1 MRIPAFFRGI
11 GYTVRGYRIVRR
23 YPELAR
29 YWVWPIVLTFGAL
42 SSGLYAAVRVHDD
55 VTTWLWSDPAQLGTL
70 GTALGALHWLL
81 QALVFV
87 VAAGFAIVLA
97 SAASSVI
104 AAPFNDA
111 LSEAVERREGGAR
124 AAPFAW
130 TRVVRDVARTV
141 RIEAFK
147 LALYLLVLVPSWLA
161 SFLVPGV
168 GHALHLVF
176 SALVTA
182 FYLAIDYVDWPAS
195 RRGFGLRERLALF
208 QRQPV
213 LMLGFGF
220 SLSILLFVPFLNLF
234 LMPIAV
240 AGGTRLF
247 LDLVGPT
254 PALLNATQRATSEP
268 GSR

>member
-1 MRIPAFFRGI
+1 MRAFFEGV
-11 GYTVRGYRIVRR
+11 GYSFRGYRILRR
-23 YPELAR
+23 YPDLVR
-29 YWVWPIVLTFGAL
+29 YWLWPIALTFLAL
-42 SSGLYAAVRVHDD
+42 STGLYFAARFHDEL
-55 VTTWLWSDPAQLGTL
+55 TAWLWAEPARTGTF
-70 GTALGALHWLL
+70 GTVLSALHSVLEVLVLL
-81 QALVFV
+81 VSAAFAV
-87 VAAGFAIVLA
+87 VLS

-111 LSEAVERREGGAR
+111 LSEAIERREGGGSVVT
-124 AAPFAW
+124 FSW
-130 TRVVRDVARTV
+130 SRVLRDLVRTV
-141 RIEAFK
+141 RLELFK
-147 LALYLLVLVPSWLA
+147 LALYLAVLVPTWLL

-195 RRGFGLRERLALF
+195 RRNYDLRDRLSLF
-208 QRQPV
+208 QRHPL

-220 SLSILLFVPFLNLF
+220 SLSALLFVPFLNLF

-247 LDLVGPT
+247 LDVAGPGN
-254 PALLNATQRATSEP
+254 ALLNASQGTTSEP